1 MQEWLNRTELLV
13 GKQGIRRLGEAR
25 VAVLGLGGVGGAAAE
40 ALCRAGV
47 GNLLLVDHDTVDETN
62 LNRQIFATR
71 SVLGRKKC
79 AAAAAR
85 LRDINPSATIDA
97 RDLFYSA
104 ATRQA
109 LFDFAPDYI
118 VDAIDTVTSKL
129 DLVLAAQ
136 EQGVPLIC
144 SMGTGN
150 RFDPT
155 AFRIGD
161 IADTAG
167 CGCALA
173 RVFRRELRRRG
184 VARQTVL
191 YSTEPPVKG
200 VVSPDS
206 PAGRHSP
213 GSVSFVPPAAGYAIA
228 SYVVRQLLFSG
239 GPEGTG
245 REAGPCSM

>member
-1 MQEWLNRTELLV
+1 MREWLNRTELLI
-13 GKQGIRRLGEAR
+13 GKQGIDRLREAR

-47 GNLLLVDHDTVDETN
+47 GSLLLADHDTVDETN

-71 SVLGRKKC
+71 SALGWKKC
-79 AAAAAR
+79 EAAAAR
-85 LRDINPSATIDA
+85 LRDINPAAGIDA
-97 RDLFYSA
+97 RDLFYTA
-104 ATRQA
+104 ETRQA
-109 LFDFAPDYI
+109 LFDYAPDYI

-136 EQGVPLIC
+136 ARDVPLIC

-150 RFDPT
+150 RLDPM

-161 IADTAG
+161 VAETAG

-173 RVFRRELRRRG
+173 RVFRKELRRRG
-184 VARQTVL
+184 VAAQTVL
-191 YSTEPPVKG
+191 YSTEPPIKG

-206 PAGRHSP
+206 PVGRHSP
-213 GSVSFVPPAAGYAIA
+213 GSISFVPPAAGYAIA
-228 SYVVRQLLFSG
+228 SYVVRQLLSSG
-239 GPEGTG
+239 APA
-245 REAGPCSM
+245 REKQEAAPCSM